1 MLERTG
7 TTLSFT
13 PGEKKPPG
21 DQSINGRKPLMV
33 AATKVSYTQRTCGN
47 PQEVLQP
54 KIPLDVGSSA
64 LEATEKLQA
73 LENNQRQMNN
83 PLTD

>member
-1 MLERTG
+1 
-7 TTLSFT
+7 
-13 PGEKKPPG
+13 
-21 DQSINGRKPLMV
+21 MV

-64 LEATEKLQA
+64 LEATEKLPA
-73 LENNQRQMNN
+73 LENNQRQTNN
-83 PLTD
+83 PLTE